1 MTVQSSTT
9 ELQSCS
15 QYFYRTR
22 KNWGDTSPSKRRSAT
37 MDSLKMG
44 TSSLTL
50 KIHLFI
56 KTHFMTKMVKAVFCA
71 LILKREACLLRL
83 PWLHTCINRLQNSR
97 LEETNNH
104 FCSAGF
110 LQLISMYIIFAS
122 FIPCFQNHV
131 KVWLSFEQ
139 IENYIGIVQR
149 VIGLHMVAHGWI
161 FTKL

>member
-1 MTVQSSTT
+1 MFVFGLYSYKNVTVQSSTT

-71 LILKREACLLRL
+71 LILKREACLLVTSVTTYVYQQVAKQQVRRNQQSFL
-83 PWLHTCINRLQNSR
+83 QCRFLAINFYVH
-97 LEETNNH
+97 H
-104 FCSAGF
+104 FCKFHSLHSKSCQG
-110 LQLISMYIIFAS
+110 LIIFGT
-122 FIPCFQNHV
+122 N
-131 KVWLSFEQ
+131 
-139 IENYIGIVQR
+139 
-149 VIGLHMVAHGWI
+149 
-161 FTKL
+161 